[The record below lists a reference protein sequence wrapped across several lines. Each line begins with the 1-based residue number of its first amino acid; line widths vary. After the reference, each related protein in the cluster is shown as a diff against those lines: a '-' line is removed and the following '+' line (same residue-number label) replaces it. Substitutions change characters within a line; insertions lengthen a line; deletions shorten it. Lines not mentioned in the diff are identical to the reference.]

1 MRKLIDRLI
10 DWPLVG
16 VNKVCINQNEALSTL
31 LCQSQKYFMD
41 FTAFLGVIAG
51 YEKPGNPIL
60 GKPSLRAYPEFGG
73 SIFKNGLHI

>member
-1 MRKLIDRLI
+1 MDFIDFM
-10 DWPLVG
+10 G
-16 VNKVCINQNEALSTL
+16 
-31 LCQSQKYFMD
+31 FMD